1 MIFRGIN
8 MKSIAYSI
16 IYIIY
21 QLYEIVFGY
30 PNLKKQFKE
39 RLGYDLDLKNPVSF
53 NQKLTWKKVYDRNP
67 LLPVVADKYRVRKYI
82 QNKLGKQ
89 KADQI
94 LIPLLYDTDKPE
106 SIPFDSFPSE
116 YIIKATHRSG
126 ENIIVTEEKQVN
138 RSQIVKQC
146 ENLLVK
152 PYGLLKH
159 EWPYQK
165 VPRKIIVEKLLR
177 DSSGKLPKDYKI
189 HMLNDKCVL
198 IMVVDDRFGNIRK
211 NYYTQDWKLLDI
223 EWEGHRGA
231 EIPKPQKLNEMLE
244 ISRLLSKPFDFI
256 RVDLYSV
263 DDEIYFGELT
273 HYPFSGM
280 GKFIP
285 QRFDFELGSSWNLE
299 PGYWKR
305 YRK

>member
-1 MIFRGIN
+1 
-8 MKSIAYSI
+8 MKSIAYNLFFI
-16 IYIIY
+16 LY
-21 QLYEIVFGY
+21 QLYEKIFGY

-39 RLGYDLDLKNPVSF
+39 RLGYDLDLKSPISF
-53 NQKLTWKKVYDRNP
+53 NQKLCWKKVNDCNP
-67 LLPVVADKYRVRKYI
+67 LLPEAADKYRVREYV
-82 QNKLGKQ
+82 QNVLGKK
-89 KADQI
+89 KADQV
-94 LIPLLYDTDKPE
+94 LIPLLYVTDKPE
-106 SIPFDSFPSE
+106 SIPFDSLPGE

-126 ENIIVTEEKQVN
+126 QNIIVTEEKPIN
-138 RSQIVKQC
+138 RSQIIEQC

-165 VPRKIIVEKLLR
+165 VPRKIIIEKLIR
-177 DSSGKLPKDYKI
+177 DSNGKLPKDYKI
-189 HMLNDKCVL
+189 HMLNGECVL
-198 IMVVDDRFGNIRK
+198 IMVVDNRFGDIRK

-244 ISRLLSKPFDFI
+244 ISRLLSEPFDFV
-256 RVDLYSV
+256 RVDLYYV

-285 QRFDFELGSSWNLE
+285 QSFDFEMGSSWNLE

-305 YRK
+305 DHK